1 MAFSSVERSGGIS
14 LRASEPD
21 EAAVEFEKLIL
32 PLLPSAYNL
41 ARWLTRNDQDAE
53 DVVQEAFLRA
63 HRFFPSFRGGDPR
76 ACLLAI
82 VRNACWSWLRVN
94 RPREVSVG
102 LDDVDEAPDSRAT
115 SAEEELVR
123 RVDAERVRGALASL
137 PAEFREVLVLR
148 EFEELSYRAIAEV
161 SGIPIGTVMSR
172 LARARARLQAA
183 LAAPVPREALS

>member
-1 MAFSSVERSGGIS
+1 
-14 LRASEPD
+14 
-21 EAAVEFEKLIL
+21 VEFEKLFL

-76 ACLLAI
+76 AWLLAI

-94 RPREVSVG
+94 RPREAG
-102 LDDVDEAPDSRAT
+102 TRLDDVDEAPDSLAP

-123 RVDAERVRGALASL
+123 RVDAERLREALAAL

-172 LARARARLQAA
+172 LARARGRLQVA
-183 LAAPVPREALS
+183 LAAPVPREALP